1 MVAVVQ
7 LVRASDCGSE
17 CRGFESHLPPIRSSS
32 SELLFLFPPIS
43 QAHSQAHPAHSQ
55 AHPAHSRAHPTH
67 YQHHPAHSQAHP
79 AHSQAHPAHSRAH
92 PTHYQHHPAHSR
104 AHPTHSRAHP
114 VYIQAPTPP
123 HRHRPRKMR
132 KHPTPPGAHP
142 GKAGGRPDKTGE
154 YLHAAADHLGRR
166 ASDDTSFRIVRNSHP
181 YRPIRTSAPSD
192 TRQQ

>member
-43 QAHSQAHPAHSQ
+43 QARSQ
-55 AHPAHSRAHPTH
+55 AHPTH
-67 YQHHPAHSQAHP
+67 YQHHLTHCRAHPARSRAHLTHSQAHP
-79 AHSQAHPAHSRAH
+79 A
-92 PTHYQHHPAHSR
+92 
-104 AHPTHSRAHP
+104 HSRAHP
-114 VYIQAPTPP
+114 VYIQAPTPS
-123 HRHRPRKMR
+123 HRYRPRKTR
-132 KHPTPPGAHP
+132 KHPTPSGAHP
-142 GKAGGRPDKTGE
+142 GEAGGYLGEAGGYLGEAGGRPDKTGG
-154 YLHAAADHLGRR
+154 YLHAAADRLGRR

>member
-43 QAHSQAHPAHSQ
+43 QARSQ
-55 AHPAHSRAHPTH
+55 AHPAHSRAHPV
-67 YQHHPAHSQAHP
+67 YIQ
-79 AHSQAHPAHSRAH
+79 
-92 PTHYQHHPAHSR
+92 
-104 AHPTHSRAHP
+104 AHP
-114 VYIQAPTPP
+114 VYIQAPTPS
-123 HRHRPRKMR
+123 HRHRPRKTR

-142 GKAGGRPDKTGE
+142 SEAGGYLGETGG

-166 ASDDTSFRIVRNSHP
+166 ASDDTSFCIVRNSHP

>member
-43 QAHSQAHPAHSQ
+43 QARSRAHPARSRAHPTHSQAHPAH
-55 AHPAHSRAHPTH
+55 
-67 YQHHPAHSQAHP
+67 YQHHP
-79 AHSQAHPAHSRAH
+79 
-92 PTHYQHHPAHSR
+92 THC
-104 AHPTHSRAHP
+104 RAHP
-114 VYIQAPTPP
+114 VYIQAPTPS
-123 HRHRPRKMR
+123 HRHRPRKTR

-142 GKAGGRPDKTGE
+142 GEAGGYLGE
-154 YLHAAADHLGRR
+154 AGGYLHAAADHLGRR

>member
-43 QAHSQAHPAHSQ
+43 QARSRAHPAHYQ
-55 AHPAHSRAHPTH
+55 HHPTHCRAHPAHSRAHP
-67 YQHHPAHSQAHP
+67 
-79 AHSQAHPAHSRAH
+79 
-92 PTHYQHHPAHSR
+92 
-104 AHPTHSRAHP
+104 
-114 VYIQAPTPP
+114 VYTQAPTPP

-142 GKAGGRPDKTGE
+142 SKAGGNLGKAGGYFGKAGGRPSKTGG

-181 YRPIRTSAPSD
+181 YRPIRTYAPSD

>member
-32 SELLFLFPPIS
+32 SELLLLFPPIS
-43 QAHSQAHPAHSQ
+43 QAR
-55 AHPAHSRAHPTH
+55 SRAHPTH
-67 YQHHPAHSQAHP
+67 YQHHLTHCRAHPARSRAHLTHSQAHP
-79 AHSQAHPAHSRAH
+79 A
-92 PTHYQHHPAHSR
+92 
-104 AHPTHSRAHP
+104 HSRAHP
-114 VYIQAPTPP
+114 VYIQAPTPS
-123 HRHRPRKMR
+123 HRYRPRKTR

-142 GKAGGRPDKTGE
+142 GEAGGYLGKAGGYLGKAGGRPGKTGG

-166 ASDDTSFRIVRNSHP
+166 ASDDTSFRIVRNEHP

>member
-43 QAHSQAHPAHSQ
+43 QVRSQAHPT
-55 AHPAHSRAHPTH
+55 HSRAHP
-67 YQHHPAHSQAHP
+67 AHC
-79 AHSQAHPAHSRAH
+79 
-92 PTHYQHHPAHSR
+92 R

-114 VYIQAPTPP
+114 VYIQAPTPSR
-123 HRHRPRKMR
+123 RHRPRKTR
-132 KHPTPPGAHP
+132 KHPTPPGTHP
-142 GKAGGRPDKTGE
+142 GEAGGYLGKAGGRPDKTGG

-166 ASDDTSFRIVRNSHP
+166 ASDDTSFRIGRNSHP

-192 TRQQ
+192 TCQQ

>member
-43 QAHSQAHPAHSQ
+43 QARSQAHPAR
-55 AHPAHSRAHPTH
+55 SRAHLKH
-67 YQHHPAHSQAHP
+67 C
-79 AHSQAHPAHSRAH
+79 
-92 PTHYQHHPAHSR
+92 R

-123 HRHRPRKMR
+123 HRHRPGKTR
-132 KHPTPPGAHP
+132 KHPTPSGAHP
-142 GKAGGRPDKTGE
+142 SKAGGYLGEAGGRPGKTGG
-154 YLHAAADHLGRR
+154 YLHATADHLGRR

>member
-43 QAHSQAHPAHSQ
+43 QARCRAHPAHCQ
-55 AHPAHSRAHPTH
+55 HHPTH
-67 YQHHPAHSQAHP
+67 CQHHPAHC
-79 AHSQAHPAHSRAH
+79 
-92 PTHYQHHPAHSR
+92 QHHPARSR

-114 VYIQAPTPP
+114 VYIQVPTPP
-123 HRHRPRKMR
+123 HRHRPRKTR
-132 KHPTPPGAHP
+132 KHPCPSGVHP
-142 GKAGGRPDKTGE
+142 GKVGGRPGKTGG
-154 YLHAAADHLGRR
+154 YLHAAADHLRR
-166 ASDDTSFRIVRNSHP
+166 RVSDDTSIRIVRHAHP

>member
-43 QAHSQAHPAHSQ
+43 QARSQ
-55 AHPAHSRAHPTH
+55 AHPTH
-67 YQHHPAHSQAHP
+67 YQHHPTYCRAHP
-79 AHSQAHPAHSRAH
+79 A
-92 PTHYQHHPAHSR
+92 
-104 AHPTHSRAHP
+104 HSRAHP
-114 VYIQAPTPP
+114 VYIQAPTPSR
-123 HRHRPRKMR
+123 RHRPRKTR

-142 GKAGGRPDKTGE
+142 REAGGYLSKAGGRPGKTGG
-154 YLHAAADHLGRR
+154 YLHAAADYLGRR
-166 ASDDTSFRIVRNSHP
+166 VSDDTSFRIGRNSHP

>member
-43 QAHSQAHPAHSQ
+43 QARSQAHPTRSRT
-55 AHPAHSRAHPTH
+55 HPAHSRAHP
-67 YQHHPAHSQAHP
+67 AHSWAHP
-79 AHSQAHPAHSRAH
+79 PHSR
-92 PTHYQHHPAHSR
+92 T
-104 AHPTHSRAHP
+104 HP
-114 VYIQAPTPP
+114 VYIQAPTPS
-123 HRHRPRKMR
+123 HRHRPRKTR
-132 KHPTPPGAHP
+132 KRPTPSGTHP
-142 GKAGGRPDKTGE
+142 GKAGGRPGKAGGH
-154 YLHAAADHLGRR
+154 LHAAADHLGRR
-166 ASDDTSFRIVRNSHP
+166 VSDDTSFRIGRNEHP

>member
-43 QAHSQAHPAHSQ
+43 QARSRAHLTHSQAHPA
-55 AHPAHSRAHPTH
+55 
-67 YQHHPAHSQAHP
+67 
-79 AHSQAHPAHSRAH
+79 
-92 PTHYQHHPAHSR
+92 
-104 AHPTHSRAHP
+104 HSRAHP
-114 VYIQAPTPP
+114 VYIQAPTPS
-123 HRHRPRKMR
+123 HRYRPRKTR

-142 GKAGGRPDKTGE
+142 GEAGGYLGEAGGYLGKAGGRPGKTGG

-166 ASDDTSFRIVRNSHP
+166 VSDDTSFRIVRNSHP
-181 YRPIRTSAPSD
+181 YRLIRTSAPSD

>member
-43 QAHSQAHPAHSQ
+43 QARSQAHPA
-55 AHPAHSRAHPTH
+55 
-67 YQHHPAHSQAHP
+67 
-79 AHSQAHPAHSRAH
+79 
-92 PTHYQHHPAHSR
+92 
-104 AHPTHSRAHP
+104 HSRAHP

-123 HRHRPRKMR
+123 HRHRPRKTQ

-142 GKAGGRPDKTGE
+142 SKTGGYLGKAGGRPGKTGG

-192 TRQQ
+192 TCQQ

>member
-43 QAHSQAHPAHSQ
+43 QAHSRAQPAHC
-55 AHPAHSRAHPTH
+55 
-67 YQHHPAHSQAHP
+67 
-79 AHSQAHPAHSRAH
+79 
-92 PTHYQHHPAHSR
+92 
-104 AHPTHSRAHP
+104 RAHP
-114 VYIQAPTPP
+114 VYNQAPTPP
-123 HRHRPRKMR
+123 HRHRPRKAR
-132 KHPTPPGAHP
+132 KHPCPSGVHP
-142 GKAGGRPDKTGE
+142 GKAGGRLGEAGE
-154 YLHAAADHLGRR
+154 YLHTTADYLGRR
-166 ASDDTSFRIVRNSHP
+166 VSDDTSIRIGRNEHP

>member
-43 QAHSQAHPAHSQ
+43 QARSRAHPTHSQAHPTHSQ
-55 AHPAHSRAHPTH
+55 AHPAHSRAHLTH
-67 YQHHPAHSQAHP
+67 YQHHP
-79 AHSQAHPAHSRAH
+79 
-92 PTHYQHHPAHSR
+92 THCR
-104 AHPTHSRAHP
+104 THP
-114 VYIQAPTPP
+114 VYIQAPTPS
-123 HRHRPRKMR
+123 HRHRPRKTR

-142 GKAGGRPDKTGE
+142 SEAGGYLGKAGGRPGKTGG

-166 ASDDTSFRIVRNSHP
+166 ASDDTSFRIGRNEHP

>member
-43 QAHSQAHPAHSQ
+43 QARSRAHPARSRAHPTHSQAHPA
-55 AHPAHSRAHPTH
+55 
-67 YQHHPAHSQAHP
+67 
-79 AHSQAHPAHSRAH
+79 
-92 PTHYQHHPAHSR
+92 
-104 AHPTHSRAHP
+104 HSRAHP
-114 VYIQAPTPP
+114 VYIQAPTPS
-123 HRHRPRKMR
+123 HRHRPRKTR

-142 GKAGGRPDKTGE
+142 SEAGGYLGEAGGHPGKTGG

>member
-43 QAHSQAHPAHSQ
+43 QARSQAHPARSRTHPARSR
-55 AHPAHSRAHPTH
+55 AHPAHSRAHP
-67 YQHHPAHSQAHP
+67 AHSQ
-79 AHSQAHPAHSRAH
+79 
-92 PTHYQHHPAHSR
+92 T
-104 AHPTHSRAHP
+104 HP
-114 VYIQAPTPP
+114 VYIQSPTQG
-123 HRHRPRKMR
+123 HRHRPRKTR
-132 KHPTPPGAHP
+132 KHPTPSGAHP
-142 GKAGGRPDKTGE
+142 GEAGGYLGKAGGRPGKTGG
-154 YLHAAADHLGRR
+154 YLHAAADHLERR
-166 ASDDTSFRIVRNSHP
+166 VSDDTSFRIVRNSHP

>member
-43 QAHSQAHPAHSQ
+43 QARSQAHPTYCR
-55 AHPAHSRAHPTH
+55 AHPAHC
-67 YQHHPAHSQAHP
+67 
-79 AHSQAHPAHSRAH
+79 
-92 PTHYQHHPAHSR
+92 R
-104 AHPTHSRAHP
+104 AHPTHSRTHP

-123 HRHRPRKMR
+123 HRHRPRKTR

-142 GKAGGRPDKTGE
+142 GEAGGYLGEAGGYLGEAGGYLGKAGGRPGKTGG

>member
-43 QAHSQAHPAHSQ
+43 QARSQ
-55 AHPAHSRAHPTH
+55 AHPAHSRAHPV
-67 YQHHPAHSQAHP
+67 YIQ
-79 AHSQAHPAHSRAH
+79 
-92 PTHYQHHPAHSR
+92 
-104 AHPTHSRAHP
+104 AHP
-114 VYIQAPTPP
+114 VYIQAPTPS
-123 HRHRPRKMR
+123 HRHRPRKTR

-142 GKAGGRPDKTGE
+142 SEAGGYLGEAGGYLGKAGGRPGKTGK

-166 ASDDTSFRIVRNSHP
+166 ASDDTSFRIGRNSHP

-192 TRQQ
+192 TCQQ

>member
-43 QAHSQAHPAHSQ
+43 QARSQAHPAHC
-55 AHPAHSRAHPTH
+55 RALLKH
-67 YQHHPAHSQAHP
+67 YQHHP
-79 AHSQAHPAHSRAH
+79 
-92 PTHYQHHPAHSR
+92 THCQ
-104 AHPTHSRAHP
+104 AHP

-123 HRHRPRKMR
+123 HRYRPRKTR

-142 GKAGGRPDKTGE
+142 SEAGGYLGEAGGYLGKTGGYLGKTGGYLGKTGGRPGKTGG
-154 YLHAAADHLGRR
+154 YLHAAADHFGRR

>member
-43 QAHSQAHPAHSQ
+43 QARSQAHPAR
-55 AHPAHSRAHPTH
+55 SRAHPAH
-67 YQHHPAHSQAHP
+67 YQHHPTHCRAHP
-79 AHSQAHPAHSRAH
+79 ARSR
-92 PTHYQHHPAHSR
+92 T
-104 AHPTHSRAHP
+104 HP

-123 HRHRPRKMR
+123 HRHRPRKTR

-142 GKAGGRPDKTGE
+142 GEAGGYLGE
-154 YLHAAADHLGRR
+154 AGGYLHAAADHLGRR
-166 ASDDTSFRIVRNSHP
+166 VSDDTSFRIGRNSHP

-192 TRQQ
+192 TCQQ

>member
-55 AHPAHSRAHPTH
+55 AHLTH

-79 AHSQAHPAHSRAH
+79 
-92 PTHYQHHPAHSR
+92 
-104 AHPTHSRAHP
+104 
-114 VYIQAPTPP
+114 VYIQAPTPS
-123 HRHRPRKMR
+123 HRHRPRKTR

-142 GKAGGRPDKTGE
+142 GEAGGYLGKAGGRPGKTGG
-154 YLHAAADHLGRR
+154 YLHAAADRLGRR
-166 ASDDTSFRIVRNSHP
+166 VSDDTSFRIGRNEHP

>member
-43 QAHSQAHPAHSQ
+43 QARSQAHPAR
-55 AHPAHSRAHPTH
+55 SRAHPT
-67 YQHHPAHSQAHP
+67 
-79 AHSQAHPAHSRAH
+79 
-92 PTHYQHHPAHSR
+92 HSR
-104 AHPTHSRAHP
+104 AHPTHSRAHLTHYQHHPTHCRAHP
-114 VYIQAPTPP
+114 VYIQAPTPS
-123 HRHRPRKMR
+123 HRHRPRKTR
-132 KHPTPPGAHP
+132 KHPTPPGVYP
-142 GKAGGRPDKTGE
+142 SEAGGYLGKTGG

-166 ASDDTSFRIVRNSHP
+166 VSDDTSFRIGRNEHP

>member
-32 SELLFLFPPIS
+32 SELLFLFTPIS
-43 QAHSQAHPAHSQ
+43 QARSQ
-55 AHPAHSRAHPTH
+55 AHPTH
-67 YQHHPAHSQAHP
+67 YQHHPTYCRAHP
-79 AHSQAHPAHSRAH
+79 A
-92 PTHYQHHPAHSR
+92 
-104 AHPTHSRAHP
+104 HSRAHP
-114 VYIQAPTPP
+114 VYIQAPTPS
-123 HRHRPRKMR
+123 HRHRPRKTR
-132 KHPTPPGAHP
+132 KHPTPSGTHPGKVGGRP
-142 GKAGGRPDKTGE
+142 GKAGGRPGKAGG

-166 ASDDTSFRIVRNSHP
+166 ASDDTSFRIVRNLHP

>member
-43 QAHSQAHPAHSQ
+43 QARSQAHPARSQAHPAHSQ
-55 AHPAHSRAHPTH
+55 AHPA
-67 YQHHPAHSQAHP
+67 
-79 AHSQAHPAHSRAH
+79 
-92 PTHYQHHPAHSR
+92 
-104 AHPTHSRAHP
+104 HSRAHP

-123 HRHRPRKMR
+123 HRHRPRKTR
-132 KHPTPPGAHP
+132 KHPSPPGAHP
-142 GKAGGRPDKTGE
+142 SEAGGYLGKAGGRPGKAGG
-154 YLHAAADHLGRR
+154 YLHAVADHLGRR

-181 YRPIRTSAPSD
+181 YRLIRTSAPSD

>member
-17 CRGFESHLPPIRSSS
+17 CRGFESHLPPIKSSS

-43 QAHSQAHPAHSQ
+43 QARSQAHPAR
-55 AHPAHSRAHPTH
+55 SRAHPTH
-67 YQHHPAHSQAHP
+67 CQHHPA
-79 AHSQAHPAHSRAH
+79 
-92 PTHYQHHPAHSR
+92 
-104 AHPTHSRAHP
+104 HSRAHP

-142 GKAGGRPDKTGE
+142 GEAGGYLGKAGGRPGKTGG
-154 YLHAAADHLGRR
+154 YLHAPADHLGRR
-166 ASDDTSFRIVRNSHP
+166 ASDDTSFRIVRYVHP
-181 YRPIRTSAPSD
+181 RRPIRASNDGQGVAELAH
-192 TRQQ
+192 QQDI

>member
-43 QAHSQAHPAHSQ
+43 QAR
-55 AHPAHSRAHPTH
+55 SRAHP
-67 YQHHPAHSQAHP
+67 A
-79 AHSQAHPAHSRAH
+79 
-92 PTHYQHHPAHSR
+92 
-104 AHPTHSRAHP
+104 HSRAHP
-114 VYIQAPTPP
+114 VYIQAPTPS
-123 HRHRPRKMR
+123 HRHRPRKTR

-142 GKAGGRPDKTGE
+142 SEAGEYLGKAGGRPGKTGGRPGKTGGRPGKTGG
-154 YLHAAADHLGRR
+154 YLHAAADHLGQR

>member
-32 SELLFLFPPIS
+32 SELLSLFPPIS
-43 QAHSQAHPAHSQ
+43 QAR
-55 AHPAHSRAHPTH
+55 SRAHPARSRAHLKH
-67 YQHHPAHSQAHP
+67 YQHHSTHC
-79 AHSQAHPAHSRAH
+79 RAH
-92 PTHYQHHPAHSR
+92 LTHC
-104 AHPTHSRAHP
+104 RAHP
-114 VYIQAPTPP
+114 VYIQAPTPS
-123 HRHRPRKMR
+123 HRHRPHKTRKP
-132 KHPTPPGAHP
+132 PTPSGTHP
-142 GKAGGRPDKTGE
+142 SEAGGYLGKAGG

-192 TRQQ
+192 TCQQ

>member
-43 QAHSQAHPAHSQ
+43 QARSQAHPAHC
-55 AHPAHSRAHPTH
+55 RAHLKH
-67 YQHHPAHSQAHP
+67 YQH
-79 AHSQAHPAHSRAH
+79 
-92 PTHYQHHPAHSR
+92 
-104 AHPTHSRAHP
+104 HPTHSRAHP

-123 HRHRPRKMR
+123 HRHRPRKTR

-142 GKAGGRPDKTGE
+142 SEAGGYLGEAGGRPGKTGG
-154 YLHAAADHLGRR
+154 YLHATADHLGRR
-166 ASDDTSFRIVRNSHP
+166 VSDDTSFRIVRNSHP

>member
-43 QAHSQAHPAHSQ
+43 QARSR
-55 AHPAHSRAHPTH
+55 AHPAHSRAHPAH
-67 YQHHPAHSQAHP
+67 CQAHPTHSQAHP
-79 AHSQAHPAHSRAH
+79 
-92 PTHYQHHPAHSR
+92 
-104 AHPTHSRAHP
+104 
-114 VYIQAPTPP
+114 VYNQVPTPP
-123 HRHRPRKMR
+123 HRHRPRKTR
-132 KHPTPPGAHP
+132 KLPTPPGVYPGKAGGYL
-142 GKAGGRPDKTGE
+142 GKAGGRPGKTGG

-166 ASDDTSFRIVRNSHP
+166 VSDDTSIRIGRNAHP

>member
-43 QAHSQAHPAHSQ
+43 QARSRAHPGRSRAHPTHSQAHPAH
-55 AHPAHSRAHPTH
+55 
-67 YQHHPAHSQAHP
+67 YQHHPTHCRAHP
-79 AHSQAHPAHSRAH
+79 A
-92 PTHYQHHPAHSR
+92 
-104 AHPTHSRAHP
+104 HSRAHP

-123 HRHRPRKMR
+123 HRHRPRKTR
-132 KHPTPPGAHP
+132 KHPSPPGAHP
-142 GKAGGRPDKTGE
+142 SEAGGYLGKAGGYLGKAGGRPGKAGG
-154 YLHAAADHLGRR
+154 YLHAVADHLGRR

-181 YRPIRTSAPSD
+181 YRLIRTSAPSD

>member
-43 QAHSQAHPAHSQ
+43 QARSRAHPARSRAHPTHSQAHPA
-55 AHPAHSRAHPTH
+55 
-67 YQHHPAHSQAHP
+67 
-79 AHSQAHPAHSRAH
+79 
-92 PTHYQHHPAHSR
+92 
-104 AHPTHSRAHP
+104 HSRAHP
-114 VYIQAPTPP
+114 VYIQAPTPS
-123 HRHRPRKMR
+123 HRYRPRKTR
-132 KHPTPPGAHP
+132 KHPTPSGAHP
-142 GKAGGRPDKTGE
+142 SEAGGYLGEAGGHPGKTGG

>member
-43 QAHSQAHPAHSQ
+43 QAR
-55 AHPAHSRAHPTH
+55 SRAHPTH
-67 YQHHPAHSQAHP
+67 SRAHPAHCQHHPTHCQHHPAR
-79 AHSQAHPAHSRAH
+79 SRAH
-92 PTHYQHHPAHSR
+92 PA
-104 AHPTHSRAHP
+104 HSRAHP

-123 HRHRPRKMR
+123 HRHRPRKTR
-132 KHPTPPGAHP
+132 KPPTPPGAHP
-142 GKAGGRPDKTGE
+142 GKVGGRPGE
-154 YLHAAADHLGRR
+154 AGGYLHAAADHLGRR
-166 ASDDTSFRIVRNSHP
+166 VSDDTSFRIGRNAHP
-181 YRPIRTSAPSD
+181 FRPIRTSAPSD

>member
-43 QAHSQAHPAHSQ
+43 QARSR
-55 AHPAHSRAHPTH
+55 AHPAHSRT
-67 YQHHPAHSQAHP
+67 
-79 AHSQAHPAHSRAH
+79 
-92 PTHYQHHPAHSR
+92 HPAHSR
-104 AHPTHSRAHP
+104 AHPTHSQAHP

-142 GKAGGRPDKTGE
+142 GEAGGYLGKAGGRPGKTGG

>member
-43 QAHSQAHPAHSQ
+43 QARSQAHPAHCRTHPAHCR
-55 AHPAHSRAHPTH
+55 AHPAHSRT
-67 YQHHPAHSQAHP
+67 
-79 AHSQAHPAHSRAH
+79 
-92 PTHYQHHPAHSR
+92 
-104 AHPTHSRAHP
+104 HP
-114 VYIQAPTPP
+114 VYTQAPTPP
-123 HRHRPRKMR
+123 HPIVPRKTR
-132 KHPTPPGAHP
+132 KHPTPSGAHP
-142 GKAGGRPDKTGE
+142 GEAGGYLGKAGGRPDKTGE
-154 YLHAAADHLGRR
+154 YLNATADHLGRR
-166 ASDDTSFRIVRNSHP
+166 VSDDTSFRIGRNSHP